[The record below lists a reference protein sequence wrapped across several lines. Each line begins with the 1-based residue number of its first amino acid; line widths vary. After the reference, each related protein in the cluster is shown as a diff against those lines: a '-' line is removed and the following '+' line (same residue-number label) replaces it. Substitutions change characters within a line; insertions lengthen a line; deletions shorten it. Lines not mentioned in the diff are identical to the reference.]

1 VTAVSDAVSGHLYV
15 GEHRMSL
22 TASGPVADRAPKS
35 ALSGLWN
42 RQLASY
48 PENGARYLQLFVVV
62 LITVALYYEN
72 YVTGSVS
79 TLQLSS
85 LHMSFTFYVTLL
97 AFANLLGAFSSLLAG
112 MSDRLGRSNLI
123 VVGLLLA
130 GILTAF
136 VIPATT
142 SKWPFLIAS
151 CAVGVVEGIV
161 LVATPALVRDF
172 SPQVGR
178 ATAMGFWTMGPVLG
192 SLVVS
197 VVGTNTINATTKW
210 PHEYR
215 ICGVVGLVVFVIALV
230 ALREL
235 APSLRDQLMVST
247 KDRVLIE
254 AKAKGID
261 IDESLKNPWGQ
272 MLKVDVVVSALGV
285 SLVLL
290 SYFTAVAFGTILF
303 TTIFGFSLK
312 DANGLGNWTWA
323 ADAIALVIVGAVSD
337 KLRVRKPFMV
347 IGGVGAAVT
356 TVVFLSQFGHHT
368 SYYTVAAIVS
378 VLSVFLAFAYAPW
391 MASFTETVEARNPA
405 LTATGLAIWG
415 WLIRVIVFA
424 SFIILPH
431 VINTVTPLV
440 TYGATVQADAAPY
453 ASGLALEKTNPALV
467 AQVQKNATQL
477 GALAALAKS
486 DPTDLAGVQANAADL
501 ATLTKYSAEVKVIA
515 ANPAL
520 FTQLAA
526 DPTNTTLQG
535 EAVAAGGGGTTGVNI
550 LTTISTNQA
559 AIIKALTFAETNP
572 SVVAFAQKNA
582 TTLGFAA
589 ANPALVANAT
599 KYSAQLGELAAIP
612 PATAKYLT
620 AHGAAVTAAAAKSP
634 SQWKDW
640 YWVCFGGTIVFLGC
654 IPLLRGRWSPKKA
667 RDDEQAHEAMV
678 RQEMAKLNV
687 G

>member
-1 VTAVSDAVSGHLYV
+1 
-15 GEHRMSL
+15 MSL
-22 TASGPVADRAPKS
+22 TASGPVTDRAPKS

-97 AFANLLGAFSSLLAG
+97 AFSNLLGAFASLLAG
-112 MSDRLGRSNLI
+112 ISDRVGRSNLI
-123 VVGLLLA
+123 VGGLLLA
-130 GILTAF
+130 GLLTAF

-215 ICGVVGLVVFVIALV
+215 ICGIVGLVVFLVALV

-247 KDRVLIE
+247 KDRVLVE

-261 IDESLKNPWGQ
+261 IEDSLKNPWGQ

-323 ADAIALVIVGAVSD
+323 ADAIALVVVGVVSD

-347 IGGVGAAVT
+347 IGGVGAAIT
-356 TVVFLSQFGHHT
+356 TVVFLSHFGHHT
-368 SYYTVAAIVS
+368 GYYSVAAIVS
-378 VLSVFLAFAYAPW
+378 VLSVFLALAYAPW

-415 WLIRVIVFA
+415 WLLRVVVFA

-440 TYGATVQADAAPY
+440 TYGGTVQADATTYAAP
-453 ASGLALEKTNPALV
+453 LAFDKTHGALV
-467 AQVQKNATQL
+467 AQVQAHATQL
-477 GALAALAKS
+477 GTLAALAKS
-486 DPTDLAGVQANAADL
+486 DPTDLAAVQANAANL

-520 FTQLAA
+520 FTKLAA

-535 EAVAAGGGGTTGVNI
+535 EAVAAGGGGKTGVNI
-550 LTTISTNQA
+550 LTTIAANQA
-559 AIIKALTFAETNP
+559 AITKALTFAETNP

-589 ANPALVANAT
+589 ANPTLVANAT
-599 KYSAQLGELAAIP
+599 KYSTQLGELAAIP
-612 PATAKYLT
+612 KSTVAYLT
-620 AHGAAVTAAAAKSP
+620 AHAAAVEAAAAKSP

-667 RDDEQAHEAMV
+667 RDDERAHEAMV
-678 RQEMAKLNV
+678 REEMAKLNV

>member
-1 VTAVSDAVSGHLYV
+1 
-15 GEHRMSL
+15 MSL
-22 TASGPVADRAPKS
+22 TASGPVTDRAPKS

-97 AFANLLGAFSSLLAG
+97 AFANLLGAFASLLAG
-112 MSDRLGRSNLI
+112 ISDRVGRSNLI

-142 SKWPFLIAS
+142 SKWPFLVAS

-215 ICGVVGLVVFVIALV
+215 ICGIVGLVVFVIAAV
-230 ALREL
+230 TLREL

-247 KDRVLIE
+247 KDRVLVE

-261 IDESLKNPWGQ
+261 IEDSLKNPWGQ

-303 TTIFGFSLK
+303 TTIFGFDLK

-323 ADAIALVIVGAVSD
+323 ADAIALVVVGVLSD

-356 TVVFLSQFGHHT
+356 TVVFLSRFGHHT
-368 SYYTVAAIVS
+368 GYYSVAAIVS
-378 VLSVFLAFAYAPW
+378 VLSVFLALAYAPW

-415 WLIRVIVFA
+415 WLLRVVVFA

-440 TYGATVQADAAPY
+440 TYGTGVQTYAAEYAAP
-453 ASGLALEKTNPALV
+453 LAFQAAHPALV
-467 AQVQKNATQL
+467 TEATKNATQL

-486 DPTDLAGVQANAADL
+486 DPTDLAAVQANTANL

-535 EAVAAGGGGTTGVNI
+535 EAVTAAGGGTTGVNI
-550 LTTISTNQA
+550 LTTIAANQA
-559 AIIKALTFAETNP
+559 AITKALTFAETNP
-572 SVVAFAQKNA
+572 TVVTFAQKNA
-582 TTLGFAA
+582 ATLNFAA
-589 ANPALVANAT
+589 ANPTLVANAT
-599 KYSAQLGELAAIP
+599 KYSAQLGALAKIP
-612 PATAKYLT
+612 PSVTSYLG
-620 AHGAAVTAAAAKSP
+620 AHAAAVQKAAKDSP
-634 SQWKDW
+634 GQWKDW
-640 YWVCFGGTIVFLGC
+640 YWICVAACVFFVGSVFLM
-654 IPLLRGRWSPKKA
+654 RGRWSPKKA
-667 RDDEQAHEAMV
+667 REDEEAHEKMV
-678 RQEMAKLNV
+678 QEELARLNV

>member
-1 VTAVSDAVSGHLYV
+1 
-15 GEHRMSL
+15 MSL
-22 TASGPVADRAPKS
+22 TASGPVTDRARKS
-35 ALSGLWN
+35 ASSGLWN

-97 AFANLLGAFSSLLAG
+97 AG
-112 MSDRLGRSNLI
+112 
-123 VVGLLLA
+123 V
-130 GILTAF
+130 LTAF

-142 SKWPFLIAS
+142 SKWPFLVAS
-151 CAVGVVEGIV
+151 CAVGIVEGIV

-197 VVGTNTINATTKW
+197 VVGTNTINTHTQW

-215 ICGVVGLVVFVIALV
+215 ICGIVGLIVFVVAALT
-230 ALREL
+230 LREL

-323 ADAIALVIVGAVSD
+323 ADAIALVIVGVISD
-337 KLRVRKPFMV
+337 RLRVRKPFMV
-347 IGGVGAAVT
+347 IGGIGAAVT

-368 SYYTVAAIVS
+368 SYYTVALIVS

-415 WLIRVIVFA
+415 WIIRVIVFA

-440 TYGATVQADAAPY
+440 TYGTGVQTYATEYAAPLTFQ
-453 ASGLALEKTNPALV
+453 AAHPALV
-467 AQVQKNATQL
+467 AEASKDATQL
-477 GALAALAKS
+477 GALKAAATS
-486 DPTDLAGVQANAADL
+486 DPKDLATVEANAANF
-501 ATLTKYSAEVKVIA
+501 ATLTKYSAEVQVIA
-515 ANPAL
+515 ANPVL
-520 FTQLAA
+520 FTQLTA

-535 EAVAAGGGGTTGVNI
+535 QAIAAAGGGTKGVNI
-550 LTTISTNQA
+550 LTTIAANQA
-559 AIIKALTFAETNP
+559 AITKAVLFAQANP
-572 SVVAFAQKNA
+572 TAVAFAQKNA
-582 TTLGFAA
+582 SVLAFAA
-589 ANPALVANAT
+589 ANPTLVANAT
-599 KYSAQLGELAAIP
+599 KYSTQLGQLAAIP
-612 PATAKYLT
+612 KPAVAYLT
-620 AHGAAVTAAAAKSP
+620 AHGAAVQAASAKSP

-678 RQEMAKLNV
+678 REEMAKLNV
-687 G
+687 S